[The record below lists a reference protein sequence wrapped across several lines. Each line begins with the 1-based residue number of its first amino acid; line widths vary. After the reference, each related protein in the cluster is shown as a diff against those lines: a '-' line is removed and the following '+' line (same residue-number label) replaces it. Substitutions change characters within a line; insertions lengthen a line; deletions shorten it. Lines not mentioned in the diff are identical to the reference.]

1 MQCHVAVSKE
11 THIEQAV
18 QSLQESTYRSL
29 GKKSPDLAFFFF
41 SSYFSEEA
49 HTLHA
54 LIQEKVAPRFLIGCM
69 SNGVIG
75 GTEEFEEHPAVVLWS
90 ARLPEVTMY
99 PIRLAPLERDGQLS
113 LQVGSDL
120 NQVQTQRP
128 YVFLFADPFTTPM
141 EEVFASIQR
150 DCPGSPAIGG
160 IASGGTDSGE
170 NRLVLN
176 QNIYDSGAVG
186 IALSGR
192 IDIRTVVSQGCQPI
206 GDPYVVTK
214 AERNIIY
221 ELGGVSMLER
231 LKSTLQ
237 DLREKKDSQLSQSIQ
252 VGLVMNEY
260 QGQFG
265 RGDFLIRDLMG
276 ADQNSG
282 GVAISD
288 IVHEGQ
294 TLQFHVRD
302 AQAADEELKK
312 LLAKDR
318 ERCVDRPARGALLF
332 SCNCRGQRFFSHP
345 HHDVTVLQEQMSNV
359 PVAGFFAGGEIGPVG
374 GKNYLHGY
382 TASVALFCEPHES
395 DSHE

>member
-18 QSLQESTYRSL
+18 QALQESTLQSL
-29 GKKSPDLAFFFF
+29 GETSPDLAFFFF

-49 HTLHA
+49 QALHS
-54 LIQEKVAPRFLIGCM
+54 LIQEKISPRFLIGCM

-75 GTEEFEEHPAVVLWS
+75 GTEEFEEHPAVILWS
-90 ARLPEVTMY
+90 ALLPDVTMH
-99 PIRLAPLERDGQLS
+99 PIRLAPFECDGQAS
-113 LQVGSDL
+113 LHGWPDL
-120 NQVQTQRP
+120 KQVQTQQP
-128 YVFLFADPFTTPM
+128 YFFLFADPFTTPI
-141 EEVFASIQR
+141 EEVFASIDR
-150 DCPGSPAIGG
+150 DCPGSLAIGG

-176 QNIYDSGAVG
+176 QNIYDSGVVG
-186 IALSGR
+186 IALSGQ

-214 AERNIIY
+214 AERNIVY

-237 DLREKKDSQLSQSIQ
+237 DLREKKPSQLSQSIQ
-252 VGLVMNEY
+252 IGLVMNEY
-260 QGQFG
+260 QGQFE

-288 IVHEGQ
+288 MVREGQ

-302 AQAADEELKK
+302 AQAADEELNR
-312 LLAKDR
+312 LLAKDI
-318 ERCVDRPARGALLF
+318 ERYANRPAHGALLF

-345 HHDVTVLQEQMSNV
+345 HHDVSVLQDHIGPM

-382 TASVALFCEPHES
+382 TASVALFCEPIRS
-395 DSHE
+395 DS